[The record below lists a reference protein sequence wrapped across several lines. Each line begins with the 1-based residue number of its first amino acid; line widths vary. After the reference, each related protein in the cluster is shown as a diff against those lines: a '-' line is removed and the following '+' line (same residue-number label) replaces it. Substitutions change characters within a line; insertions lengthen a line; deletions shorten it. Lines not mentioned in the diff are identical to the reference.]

1 LENVE
6 KIRPVS
12 FKWKSNDSYEVGF
25 IANELEEIFPGLIKE
40 NEYKMIREN
49 KLIPYL
55 IDSIK
60 TLKNRITQ
68 IKNVNR
74 KQLSE

>member
-1 LENVE
+1 MG
-6 KIRPVS
+6 IG
-12 FKWKSNDSYEVGF
+12 GF
-25 IANELEEIFPGLIKE
+25 GECLPYHDNKMTLDYDKLDDWGLPTITFDAEWKE

-68 IKNVNR
+68 IKNANN
-74 KQLSE
+74 K